1 LEFLASGLSFYYLT
15 AGHLTILSPTTTI
28 TTDYNSFGLAHPAM
42 SNENYGF
49 SLHVTVHVSPKDSEA
64 FLAALKPVYELVAA
78 EPECTYFE
86 VFHSKDEPGVFHWIE
101 NYTQTKEWFMQV

>member
-1 LEFLASGLSFYYLT
+1 LNYYYCRALP
-15 AGHLTILSPTTTI
+15 LPYQYSPTITTT
-28 TTDYNSFGLAHPAM
+28 TTDYNSFGLAFSAM

-86 VFHSKDEPGVFHWIE
+86 VFHSKDEPGLFHWIE

>member
-1 LEFLASGLSFYYLT
+1 MANK
-15 AGHLTILSPTTTI
+15 
-28 TTDYNSFGLAHPAM
+28 D
-42 SNENYGF
+42 YGF

-64 FLAALKPVYELVAA
+64 FLAALKPVYDLVAA

>member
-1 LEFLASGLSFYYLT
+1 LAPGSSYYYLT
-15 AGHLTILSPTTTI
+15 AGHLTILSPTTT
-28 TTDYNSFGLAHPAM
+28 TTIDYNSSHPAM
-42 SNENYGF
+42 SNEKSNENYGF